1 MNLSIRPVPKRT
13 RAVRQVG
20 WLLLVCAAGLSVC
33 LSGCGHGP
41 SLEGQKYEKR
51 RIGDV
56 SGERVPAGA
65 LVELEGTVTYAD
77 PVYDLLFVEDASGAV
92 RVEAQHLDAS
102 LQQNQRVCLRG
113 AVAENAGTSF
123 LADAEVSP
131 LSGSGRT
138 APARAPLE
146 KLITEGFQERL
157 VEIQG
162 VVRAESVERSGRL
175 LLKMVSQGRPLE
187 VRIVAH
193 PNVNITELVD
203 TTLRVSGVLR
213 VVRDYRGKPA
223 HVEIW
228 TQRFDSIQVLR
239 QPQPPSEIPVWTAAR
254 LVAAGDAGL
263 PDGRIRMRGSLATR
277 IPEGNLWLHD
287 QTGQIRLRP
296 SAGSVLAGKGEADIV
311 GFASAESG
319 ALSLVEAMPLSM
331 LTSSYDRPLP
341 GAAELETVA
350 AVHGLSAPQAL
361 RRYPVHLRGVVTF
374 FDRLAGLLFVQD
386 KTGGIF
392 VNTRGLPG
400 LVLQPGQ
407 NVEVLGVSDPGEF
420 APVVTQI
427 KVRPLPTRSRLP
439 EPAYS
444 SIDDL
449 ITGRLDSQWIEAS
462 GVVQSVSPANGRWY
476 LEAVN
481 GIHRFRIIL
490 LHAAGRP
497 TRWIDCKVRA
507 RGVCG
512 AAFNTRR
519 QLTGINV
526 FVSGEA
532 ELSLEEPG
540 PADPFTLPLSPIDS
554 LQQFVPERRPDHRVR
569 IRGTAIMQGPG
580 RLYVQDDT
588 GGVLLA
594 TAGAP
599 SIAPGEIVEAVGFP
613 EPSSLTPV
621 LSETILRLKGFGGI
635 PQPTPIIAEAARR
648 DGRYDGQLVRMEGSV
663 VDRVSNAEGS
673 SLVLQSGVAHFT
685 AQLAASFGD
694 LSWLQ
699 KGSVVQITGVCS
711 ILEAEDSRSVYAP
724 HSFRL
729 LLRSPGD
736 IVVLRQPPWWTGE
749 SARRTMFGMG
759 VLILL
764 IFSWVF
770 VLRRRVRAQTKTIR
784 RKLDEE
790 AALRIHKEAAE
801 AANSAKSQFLANMSH
816 EMRTP
821 MNAVKGFSH
830 LLAGTSLTPEQR
842 ECADLIGQSA
852 DSLLGVINDILDFSK
867 IEAGRLSLETASF
880 GLRDSI
886 RSTVALF
893 QHAAEQKGIHLSLDI
908 VEDVPEQARGDSLR
922 LRQVLTNLIGNAV
935 KFTSQGSIRV
945 AVRLLD
951 RTDESI
957 RVAID
962 VADSG
967 IGIAPEMQGAIFSA
981 FVQADSSTS
990 RTHGGTGLG
999 LTISARLV
1007 EMMGGSIHVTSEAGR
1022 GSTFSFNIVLKTAA
1036 AGSHAPAP
1044 ATPTL
1049 APSSPLSVLVAE
1061 DNLVNQRLIVRLL
1074 ERAGHRVTLASNG
1087 REVVARYSEGGYD
1100 VILMDVQMPE
1110 VDGLE
1115 ATAQIRAL
1123 EAAVGRSVPII
1134 ALTAHAMAGDREKF
1148 LAAGVDAYLPK
1159 PIDPPA
1165 LYAALAAV
1173 TKGAR
1178 R

>member
-1 MNLSIRPVPKRT
+1 VSSCPVSRRRK
-13 RAVRQVG
+13 ALRQVA
-20 WLLLVCAAGLSVC
+20 WLLLACAAGLSVC
-33 LSGCGHGP
+33 MSGCAR
-41 SLEGQKYEKR
+41 EGQHYAKR
-51 RIGDV
+51 GIGDV
-56 SGERVPAGA
+56 SGRRVPAGA
-65 LVELEGTVTYAD
+65 LVELEGTVTYVD
-77 PVYDLLFVEDASGAV
+77 PVYDLLFVEDGTGAV
-92 RVEAQHLDAS
+92 RVEAHHLDAT
-102 LQQNQRVCLRG
+102 LQQGRRVRLRG

-131 LSGSGRT
+131 LSGSGT
-138 APARAPLE
+138 TTPAHAPLE
-146 KLITEGFQERL
+146 KLIAEGFQDRL

-162 VVRAESVERSGRL
+162 VVRAGSVERSRRL

-193 PNVNITELVD
+193 TNVYIRELVD
-203 TTLRVSGVLR
+203 ATLRVSGVLS
-213 VVRDYRGKPA
+213 VVRDFRGKPA
-223 HVEIW
+223 HVELW
-228 TQRFDSIQVLR
+228 TQRFDSIKVLR

-254 LVAAGDAGL
+254 LIAAGDAGL
-263 PDGRIRMRGSLATR
+263 PDGRIRMRGSLVTR
-277 IPEGNLWLHD
+277 VPEGSLWLHD
-287 QTGQIRLRP
+287 QTGEIRLRP
-296 SAGSVLAGKGEADIV
+296 SAGSVLEGKGEAEIV
-311 GFASAESG
+311 GFASPESG
-319 ALSLVEAMPLSM
+319 APSLVEAMPLSM
-331 LTSSYDRPLP
+331 LTYGYDRPLP

-350 AVHGLSAPQAL
+350 AVHALSAPQAL

-374 FDRLAGLLFVQD
+374 FEPLDGLLFVQD
-386 KTGGIF
+386 KTGGIYASA
-392 VNTRGLPG
+392 RGLPG

-407 NVEVLGVSDPGEF
+407 DVEVFGVSDAGEF

-439 EPAYS
+439 APANS

-449 ITGRLDSQWIEAS
+449 IAGRLDSKWIEAS
-462 GVVQSVSPANGRWY
+462 GVVQSVSPANGRWL

-512 AAFNTRR
+512 TAYNTRR

-526 FVSGEA
+526 FVSGEDYLA
-532 ELSLEEPG
+532 LEEPG

-621 LSETILRLKGFGGI
+621 LSETILRLKGFGGS
-635 PQPTPIIAEAARR
+635 PQPTPIIAEQARR

-673 SLVLQSGVAHFT
+673 SLVLQSGAAHFT
-685 AQLAASFGD
+685 AQLAASSGD

-699 KGSVVQITGVCS
+699 KGSVVRITGVCS
-711 ILEAEDSRSVYAP
+711 MLEAEDTVAPYAP
-724 HSFRL
+724 HPFRL

-736 IVVLRQPPWWTGE
+736 VVVLRQPPWWTGE
-749 SARRTMFGMG
+749 SARRTVASMG

-764 IFSWVF
+764 IFSWVI
-770 VLRRRVRAQTKTIR
+770 VLRRRVRAQTETIR
-784 RKLDEE
+784 RKLDEQ
-790 AALRIHKEAAE
+790 AALRIKTEAAE

-821 MNAVKGFSH
+821 MNAVKGFAH
-830 LLAGTSLTPEQR
+830 LLAGTSMTPEQR
-842 ECADLIGQSA
+842 ECADLIGQST

-867 IEAGRLSLETASF
+867 IEAGRLSLEVASF
-880 GLRDSI
+880 GLRESI

-893 QHAAEQKGIHLSLDI
+893 RHAAEQKGIHLSLDI
-908 VEDVPEQARGDSLR
+908 AEDLPEVAGGDSLR

-935 KFTSQGSIRV
+935 KFTNQGTIRV
-945 AVRLLD
+945 SARLLE
-951 RTDESI
+951 RTDEI
-957 RVAID
+957 TRVAIE

-967 IGIAPEMQGAIFSA
+967 IGIAPEMRGAIFSA
-981 FVQADSSTS
+981 FVQADPSTA

-1007 EMMGGSIHVTSEAGR
+1007 EMMGGSIQVTSEPGR
-1022 GSTFSFNIVLKTAA
+1022 GSTFSFTVALKTVAA
-1036 AGSHAPAP
+1036 DSRASTA
-1044 ATPTL
+1044 ATPTI

-1061 DNLVNQRLIVRLL
+1061 DNAVNQRLIVRLL
-1074 ERAGHRVTLASNG
+1074 ERGGHRVTLASNG
-1087 REVVARYSEGGYD
+1087 REAVARYSEGHYD

-1110 VDGLE
+1110 VDGLQ

-1123 EAAVGRSVPII
+1123 EAAIGRNVPII
-1134 ALTAHAMAGDREKF
+1134 ALTAHAMSGDREKF

-1165 LYAALAAV
+1165 LQAALAAV
-1173 TKGAR
+1173 TSRAPR
-1178 R
+1178 